1 MQIIPRFAALA
12 RFALTTLACLAAVLV
27 GWRLW
32 TYYMDEPWTRDG
44 RVRADV
50 VRIAPDVSGP
60 VVEVRVRDNQEVH
73 RGDLLFRIDR
83 VRFDLAVRQAQAVLA
98 ARRAVWEEAALE
110 RDRYRQLSS
119 ASVSRE
125 KQEQTEARTREAEA
139 DVRQAEADLAVTQ
152 VNLAR
157 TEVLAPADG
166 TVTNLALRPG
176 DYATAGQPA
185 AALVDAATLHV
196 DGYFEETKLRHIRE
210 GDAATVRLMGEPVL
224 LHGHVES
231 VAGGIEDRE
240 RAAGTTLLAN
250 VNPTFSWVRLAQRVP
265 VRIVLD
271 DVPDGLRLVPGRTA
285 TVAVLP
291 RADDR

>member
-1 MQIIPRFAALA
+1 MKTIPPFAALA
-12 RFALTTLACLAAVLV
+12 RIALTAVACLAAVLV

-60 VVEVRVRDNQEVH
+60 VVEVRVRDNQVVH

-83 VRFDLAVRQAQAVLA
+83 IRFDLAVRQAQAVLA

-119 ASVSRE
+119 TSVSRE

-139 DVRQAEADLAVTQ
+139 EVRQAEADLAVAQ

-210 GDAATVRLMGEPVL
+210 GDAATVRLMGEPAQ

-271 DVPDGLRLVPGRTA
+271 EVPDGLRLVPGRTA